1 MNGKYFE
8 SNALEQSQELGCL
21 QTKRKNHPVGRVQ
34 KSNNINGVFEL
45 VTLHYV
51 QF

>member
-21 QTKRKNHPVGRVQ
+21 QTIRKTHPVGKECKNQ
-34 KSNNINGVFEL
+34 II
-45 VTLHYV
+45 
-51 QF
+51 